1 MSNTEDEFQEARI
14 LQNEPSAHVCKVGIR
29 IPPFWPEEPEIW
41 FAQVEGQFSIA
52 GITSDSTKFNY
63 AIGQL
68 GNLYSKEVKDLIINP
83 PSTNKFEKLKTE
95 LIKRLT
101 ASKEKKLT
109 QLLMHEEMGDR
120 KPSQFLRHLES
131 LGGSQISTDF
141 LKTVWVS
148 RLPTGIQTVLAGQ
161 TSTTI
166 EEMADIADRINDL
179 VPSTPQVAS
188 TSRQSENVDLAKEIA
203 ALRKEVQQLALRQRS
218 GRSSSR
224 SRPRDRQHSSS
235 GSQSRYRRY
244 PVCWYH
250 FKFADKATKC
260 CPPCN
265 FKSEKLQRQSVTTTD
280 DCPSSTGRLFVTDR
294 KSKTQF
300 LVDTGSDL
308 CVFPRSLL
316 RERRARTTYQ
326 LSAANGSCIHTYGY
340 VHLQLD
346 FCLRRTFKWRFVVAD
361 VTKPIIGVDFLN
373 HYNLI
378 VDCRNKRIIDN
389 TTSVTACALRVKC
402 NDISSV
408 KVQSGDSGYHKI
420 LSDFPDITRPS
431 GTHRIIPH
439 NTVHH
444 IRTTP
449 GPPVSCS
456 PRRLAPDKLKIAKE
470 EFQAMLECGIARPS
484 ESPWSSPLHLVPKKD
499 NGWRP
504 CGDYRMLN
512 ARTIPDRYPI
522 RHIQDFA
529 HSIAGCKVFS
539 TLDLVKA
546 YNQIPVS
553 PEDIPKTAI
562 TTPFGLYEFPFMN
575 FGLSNA
581 GQSFQRFVDEMTR
594 GLDFCYCYLDDFLIF
609 SKDE

>member
-14 LQNEPSAHVCKVGIR
+14 LRNEPSAHVCKVGIR

-68 GNLYSKEVKDLIINP
+68 GNVYSKEVKDLIINP

-235 GSQSRYRRY
+235 RSQSSYRRH

-260 CPPCN
+260 CPPCD
-265 FKSEKLQRQSVTTTD
+265 FKSENS
-280 DCPSSTGRLFVTDR
+280 
-294 KSKTQF
+294 
-300 LVDTGSDL
+300 
-308 CVFPRSLL
+308 
-316 RERRARTTYQ
+316 
-326 LSAANGSCIHTYGY
+326 
-340 VHLQLD
+340 
-346 FCLRRTFKWRFVVAD
+346 
-361 VTKPIIGVDFLN
+361 
-373 HYNLI
+373 
-378 VDCRNKRIIDN
+378 
-389 TTSVTACALRVKC
+389 
-402 NDISSV
+402 
-408 KVQSGDSGYHKI
+408 
-420 LSDFPDITRPS
+420 
-431 GTHRIIPH
+431 
-439 NTVHH
+439 
-444 IRTTP
+444 
-449 GPPVSCS
+449 
-456 PRRLAPDKLKIAKE
+456 
-470 EFQAMLECGIARPS
+470 
-484 ESPWSSPLHLVPKKD
+484 
-499 NGWRP
+499 
-504 CGDYRMLN
+504 
-512 ARTIPDRYPI
+512 
-522 RHIQDFA
+522 
-529 HSIAGCKVFS
+529 
-539 TLDLVKA
+539 
-546 YNQIPVS
+546 
-553 PEDIPKTAI
+553 
-562 TTPFGLYEFPFMN
+562 
-575 FGLSNA
+575 
-581 GQSFQRFVDEMTR
+581 R
-594 GLDFCYCYLDDFLIF
+594 GNR
-609 SKDE
+609 